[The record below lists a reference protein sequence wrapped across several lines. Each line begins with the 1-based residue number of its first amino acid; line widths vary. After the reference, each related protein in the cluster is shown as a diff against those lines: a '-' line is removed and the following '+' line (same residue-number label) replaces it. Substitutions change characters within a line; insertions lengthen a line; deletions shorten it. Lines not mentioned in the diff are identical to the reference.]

1 MIVKE
6 LLLTENRIY
15 QYSNANV
22 KIRQI
27 ETGVVY
33 DSALDIYP
41 CPYTYEETD
50 IPIDEEPLEAQ
61 QALDVIFGGNNG
73 TV

>member
-15 QYSNANV
+15 QYSDANV

-27 ETGVVY
+27 EAGVVY
-33 DSALDIYP
+33 DNALDIYP
-41 CPYTYEETD
+41 CTYTYEETD
-50 IPIDEEPLEAQ
+50 IPIDDEPLEAQ
-61 QALDVIFGGNNG
+61 EALDVIFGGRE
-73 TV
+73 

>member
-15 QYSNANV
+15 QYSDANV

-27 ETGVVY
+27 ETGVVC

-50 IPIDEEPLEAQ
+50 IPIETD
-61 QALDVIFGGNNG
+61 GGDTG
-73 TV
+73 KSDYVE